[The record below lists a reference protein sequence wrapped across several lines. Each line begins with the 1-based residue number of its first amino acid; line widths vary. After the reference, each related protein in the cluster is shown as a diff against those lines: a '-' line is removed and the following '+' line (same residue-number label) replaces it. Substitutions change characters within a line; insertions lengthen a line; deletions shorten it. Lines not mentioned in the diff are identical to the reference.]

1 MKTEIIIQTSWQN
14 DSVWSSLSAWLIFC
28 SCPAPPLFT
37 NYSSQHLPFMLGI
50 DLRYFRSI
58 PDPRAQHGQSGIKRS
73 PLPNSW
79 TEQVKKQEGLTR
91 VGHNPR
97 GWEYFSGMKWVSKAH
112 LKLRAASASL
122 VAEAL
127 EKHVRTPP
135 PAAHPWELSSGSAQG
150 LRLRSLGRA
159 MPRTAVAAPARPPAP
174 PADPPLPSCAEAP
187 PPPGPSSASTA
198 QGSST
203 AGGTM
208 EAAREPTPT
217 GGSAKLRSC
226 RSLCHAPDPP
236 GADGRRKREAAAPPP
251 GPPRPPQEAGK
262 QLGPLGKG
270 EQEPLGPRL
279 ERSGGTSAL
288 CRGKKRVL
296 SKREAVREQGA
307 RSLPPTGAN

>member
-1 MKTEIIIQTSWQN
+1 
-14 DSVWSSLSAWLIFC
+14 
-28 SCPAPPLFT
+28 
-37 NYSSQHLPFMLGI
+37 MLGI

-58 PDPRAQHGQSGIKRS
+58 PDLRAHCGQSGIKCFL
-73 PLPNSW
+73 LPNSW
-79 TEQVKKQEGLTR
+79 TEQVKKQEGLTW
-91 VGHNPR
+91 VGRTPR
-97 GWEYFSGMKWVSKAH
+97 SWDYFSGMKWVSKAH
-112 LKLRAASASL
+112 LKLRAASTSL

-127 EKHVRTPP
+127 EEHVQTPP
-135 PAAHPWELSSGSAQG
+135 PASHPWELSSAQPKGSDSTV
-150 LRLRSLGRA
+150 SLG
-159 MPRTAVAAPARPPAP
+159 PRTGQRWHLQPGHQLPPQT
-174 PADPPLPSCAEAP
+174 PPLPSCAEAP
-187 PPPGPSSASTA
+187 PPPGQSSASTA

-217 GGSAKLRSC
+217 GGSRKLRSC

-236 GADGRRKREAAAPPP
+236 GGDGRRKREAAAPPP

-262 QLGPLGKG
+262 QLGPLGEG

-279 ERSGGTSAL
+279 ERSEGTSAL

-307 RSLPPTGAN
+307 RSRPPTVAN